1 MMERQRHARRKLKTV
16 ASRADRTVTAD
27 DLSPRGKILHKT
39 TKRVKFNGA
48 VIVGSKLTHRNK
60 ILNKVRCNKNI
71 IKVKGVG
78 KNSMT
83 SGRDTVTGIEFPLP
97 TIME

>member
-1 MMERQRHARRKLKTV
+1 MMERQRHARWKLKTV

-48 VIVGSKLTHRNK
+48 VIVD
-60 ILNKVRCNKNI
+60 KNI

-78 KNSMT
+78 KNRMT